1 MRPVI
6 INPCGGSPL
15 QPPSPAKG
23 TKRKMQAWEHGP
35 SSGGSQLQAGPVS
48 PAEQPRAWGTP
59 RPQPPAAAGYCSPS
73 RAKIGLLNY
82 CMQMDNRKEKR
93 TGMNCARRKT
103 EAHTRKINY
112 SAVTFQLWL
121 TVIWTKTKKH
131 LSWWRQ
137 KNLLVLQNNR
147 YNCLG
152 EKKKR
157 KGIANL
163 QPKGLLLFLP
173 PPDIICHC
181 LKLKL
186 ARFSSLETALGAKW
200 CPVTQPLRK
209 LFADKQLQLLT
220 SKPCLNTNIIK
231 ARQSKEQTLHL
242 SQSTLK

>member
-152 EKKKR
+152 EKKKKER
-157 KGIANL
+157 YSKSATEGS
-163 QPKGLLLFLP
+163 PSLP
-173 PPDIICHC
+173 PTSRYNLPLFKTETGSFLFTGNSPWCKVMPCYPATQKTICRQTIAAVNF
-181 LKLKL
+181 K
-186 ARFSSLETALGAKW
+186 ALFKY
-200 CPVTQPLRK
+200 
-209 LFADKQLQLLT
+209 
-220 SKPCLNTNIIK
+220 
-231 ARQSKEQTLHL
+231 
-242 SQSTLK
+242 